1 MADAEDIQPLVCDN
15 GTGMVKV
22 TILSVWFHIISILSF
37 YSDEKF
43 SKFSAGTS
51 ADFFGV
57 VIISRL
63 VLLVMMLQGQFSLV
77 LLADLVTQAS
87 WLGWVKRMLT

>member
-22 TILSVWFHIISILSF
+22 SILSVWFHIIRSI

-51 ADFFGV
+51 ADFFGI
-57 VIISRL
+57 VINSRL